1 MSSPPTSI
9 FQRTLVNLKGAWRA
23 ISQSARAGETP
34 SLQPDLPDDDAD
46 ILRTQMRECLL
57 AKGGE
62 VSARARAA
70 ALGQSYLG
78 LNERGRKRFL
88 QILAQNFTNMLPADI
103 DEVLFGEFAFSIL

>member
-9 FQRTLVNLKGAWRA
+9 FQRTLVNLKSAWRA

-46 ILRTQMRECLL
+46 ILRAQMRECLL

-78 LNERGRKRFL
+78 LNEDGRER
-88 QILAQNFTNMLPADI
+88 
-103 DEVLFGEFAFSIL
+103 